1 MIDKYAVVVF
11 MGDESKTID
20 CDSHGQAI
28 VVFRRC
34 VALDM
39 GNEVIAYRNGAK
51 IQRAYRGAYGHMRIE
66 HVV

>member
-51 IQRAYRGAYGHMRIE
+51 IQRAYRGAYGHMKME
-66 HVV
+66 YQE

>member
-28 VVFRRC
+28 AVFRRC

-51 IQRAYRGAYGHMRIE
+51 IQRAYRGAYGHMKIE